1 MKERELQI
9 FEQTAYAVE
18 NHPSLT
24 YYRDAFG
31 DHELSVFLS
40 EIFQAYIQSDS
51 KEVLSIARRGFQR
64 LEEMESRYVHD

>member
-1 MKERELQI
+1 MNQEI
-9 FEQTAYAVE
+9 FEQTAFMVE

-40 EIFQAYIQSDS
+40 EIFQAYVQSDC
-51 KEVLSIARRGFQR
+51 EDMFSIARRGFQR
-64 LEEMESRYVHD
+64 LEEIEKEYIR

>member
-1 MKERELQI
+1 MNQEI
-9 FEQTAYAVE
+9 FEQTAFMVE

-40 EIFQAYIQSDS
+40 EIFQAYVQSDR
-51 KEVLSIARRGFQR
+51 EDMFSIARRGFQR
-64 LEEMESRYVHD
+64 LEEMEKEYIR

>member
-1 MKERELQI
+1 MTEEEI
-9 FEQTAYAVE
+9 FEQTAFMVE
-18 NHPSLT
+18 NHPSLD

-40 EIFQAYIQSDS
+40 EIFQAYVQSDW
-51 KEVLSIARRGFQR
+51 EDMFSITRRGFRR

>member
-1 MKERELQI
+1 MTEEEV
-9 FEQTAYAVE
+9 FEQTAFMVE
-18 NHPSLT
+18 NHPSLD

-40 EIFQAYIQSDS
+40 EIFQAYVQSDW
-51 KEVLSIARRGFQR
+51 EDMLSIARRGFQR